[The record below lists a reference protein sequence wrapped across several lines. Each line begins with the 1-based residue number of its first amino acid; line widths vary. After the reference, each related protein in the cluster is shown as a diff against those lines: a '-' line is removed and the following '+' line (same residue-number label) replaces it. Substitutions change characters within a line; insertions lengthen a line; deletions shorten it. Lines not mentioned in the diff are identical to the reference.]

1 MHKKSEPNPKE
12 EPAGSDRQG
21 IQVISRAAS
30 ILRTLER
37 KPDGMSLGEIAVEVE
52 LPRSTVQRIVDAL
65 DRENLVLASST
76 AHGVRL
82 GPAILRLAA
91 ATRFE
96 IGRIA
101 RETME
106 SLARETGETV
116 DLSVADDDKA
126 VFVDQVAGTQRL
138 LAVSAVG
145 GSFPLHCSAN
155 GKAFLAAF
163 GEAHL
168 VRLRKR
174 LTLERHTKN
183 TITTWAALDREIA
196 RIREAGVAFDREEN
210 TSGICAV
217 ACAFETPRGELAAIS
232 VEAPAERF
240 IAHEAALVRALLAH
254 CSQLRQA
261 M

>member
-1 MHKKSEPNPKE
+1 MHKKPGPNTNDD
-12 EPAGSDRQG
+12 PAGPDRQG

-37 KPDGMSLGEIAVEVE
+37 KPDGMSLGEIATEVD

-96 IGRIA
+96 IGAVA

-106 SLARETGETV
+106 NLARATGETV

-155 GKAFLAAF
+155 GKAFLGAF
-163 GEAHL
+163 SEAHL
-168 VRLRKR
+168 ARLRKR
-174 LTLERHTKN
+174 LVLERHTKN

-196 RIREAGVAFDREEN
+196 RVRESGVAFDREEN
-210 TSGICAV
+210 TAGICAV

-240 IAHEAALVRALLAH
+240 VAHEAVLVRALVTH
-254 CSQLRQA
+254 CNQLRQA
-261 M
+261 L